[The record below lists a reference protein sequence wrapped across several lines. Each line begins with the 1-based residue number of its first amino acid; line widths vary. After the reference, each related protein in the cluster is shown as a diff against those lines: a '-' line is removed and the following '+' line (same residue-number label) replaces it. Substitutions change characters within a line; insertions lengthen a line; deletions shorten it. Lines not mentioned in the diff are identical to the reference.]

1 MEKKRLTIMINGF
14 WFGGAQ
20 NMVYEQL
27 KNVDT
32 DRYEVSVVSN
42 IPKSTSTLEDQVCA
56 LFPVTYLNG
65 GNAVTPKTVFQ
76 MVKAIQTTKP
86 DIVHAHL
93 GSVGFAAVWSMLY
106 RKPLVI
112 TAHTKPEKA
121 FSPKIEKM
129 VRLALKTKRTKLVA
143 VSEDNAKRLREYF
156 GLDKKLCACVNNGID
171 LDRFTRKEHDGFTI
185 IHVGRQDENKNQAAL
200 IRCFARLHKK
210 YPDTKLL
217 LLGDGD
223 QHKKLIALTQELGLA
238 DVVTFTGN
246 VSNTEDYY
254 AVSDLYV
261 QCSHREAMPLSVLE
275 AMATPLPIVSTNV
288 GGLKDVVRDNGILVP
303 DNDEDALYRA
313 METIYTQA
321 PEERHAMCQAS
332 DRIVQGYS
340 SKNMARQYE
349 KIYEE
354 MTKVKKHDQKR

>member
-1 MEKKRLTIMINGF
+1 
-14 WFGGAQ
+14 
-20 NMVYEQL
+20 MVYEQL

-42 IPKSTSTLEDQVCA
+42 IPKSTSALEDQVCA

-65 GNAVTPKTVFQ
+65 GNAVTLKTVFQ
-76 MVKAIQTTKP
+76 MVKAIQATKP

-93 GSVGFAAVWSMLY
+93 GSVGFASVWSMLY

-143 VSEDNAKRLREYF
+143 VSEDNANKLRKYF
-156 GLDKKLCACVNNGID
+156 DLNEELCGCVNNGID
-171 LDRFTRKEHDGFTI
+171 LDRFTRKEHDGFTL

-200 IRCFARLHKK
+200 IRCFARLHEK
-210 YPDTKLL
+210 DSNTKLL

-223 QHKKLIALTQELGLA
+223 QHQKLIALAEQLGVA
-238 DVVTFTGN
+238 DAVTFTGN
-246 VSNTEDYY
+246 VPNTEDYY

-275 AMATPLPIVSTNV
+275 AMATGLPIVSTDV
-288 GGLKDVVRDNGILVP
+288 GGLSDVVQDNGILVP
-303 DNDEDALYRA
+303 DNDEEALYQA
-313 METIYTQA
+313 IEKIYKQSAEETEI
-321 PEERHAMCQAS
+321 MCAAS
-332 DRIVQGYS
+332 DRIVQSYS
-340 SKNMARQYE
+340 SKAMAQAYE
-349 KIYEE
+349 NIYSE
-354 MTKVKKHDQKR
+354 MCK

>member
-14 WFGGAQ
+14 GFGGAQ

-156 GLDKKLCACVNNGID
+156 GLDEKLCACVNNGID
-171 LDRFTRKEHDGFTI
+171 LDRFIRKEHDGFTL

-200 IRCFARLHKK
+200 IRCFARLHEKESN
-210 YPDTKLL
+210 TKLL

-223 QHKKLIALTQELGLA
+223 QHQKLIALAEQLGIA
-238 DVVTFTGN
+238 DAVTFTGN
-246 VSNTEDYY
+246 VPNTEDYY
-254 AVSDLYV
+254 AISDLYV

-275 AMATPLPIVSTNV
+275 AMATGLPIVSTDV
-288 GGLKDVVRDNGILVP
+288 GGLSDVVQDNGILVP
-303 DNDEDALYRA
+303 DNDEEALYQA
-313 METIYTQA
+313 IEKIYEQSAEET
-321 PEERHAMCQAS
+321 EKMCAAS
-332 DRIVQGYS
+332 GRIVENYS
-340 SKNMARQYE
+340 SKGMSAAYE
-349 KIYEE
+349 KIYSE
-354 MTKVKKHDQKR
+354 MCK